1 MVTVV
6 EDGRLGFGGVCGR
19 SGLPSVTELLT
30 SAPPLDN
37 GERPNPTEAAEPMN
51 GKDLKGFVRS

>member
-19 SGLPSVTELLT
+19 SGLLAVTELLT

-37 GERPNPTEAAEPMN
+37 GERPDPTEAAEPMN
-51 GKDLKGFVRS
+51 GKDFWC